1 MFWIYNLSVTEL
13 YFQQN
18 CYSFL
23 KFSLIM
29 INHLFLIKV
38 LIIRPNKVVSENAI
52 FHFTYNDINQ
62 QIIILLRYL
71 KSSTTRYIVLDV
83 ANFKKNFLC
92 LLYSDIYLSFWDQIK
107 YHKCNLTCKQLPVLF
122 LKSFCTVGMIIL

>member
-1 MFWIYNLSVTEL
+1 
-13 YFQQN
+13 
-18 CYSFL
+18 
-23 KFSLIM
+23 M

-83 ANFKKNFLC
+83 ANF
-92 LLYSDIYLSFWDQIK
+92 
-107 YHKCNLTCKQLPVLF
+107 
-122 LKSFCTVGMIIL
+122 